1 MTQWRISE
9 ETGML
14 EAFESSLKLSS
25 MCFFILK
32 QTVFSMLSC
41 TTSAFNFFISVT
53 VRYCL
58 LAECLD
64 VLLMSVNVIT
74 PLVA

>member
-1 MTQWRISE
+1 MF
-9 ETGML
+9 

-32 QTVFSMLSC
+32 QMVFSMLSC
-41 TTSAFNFFISVT
+41 TTCAFNFFISSAD
-53 VRYCL
+53 RYRL
-58 LAECLD
+58 LAGGLG

-74 PLVA
+74 RT